1 MSSDYFVKVKEAE
14 GESDKKGHTGEIEI
28 SSWSWGLANMSS
40 AGSGGGSGAGK
51 AVPQD
56 LHFTADMSKATPNL
70 IKVNAKGTH
79 LVDLKLTARKS
90 ADGQED
96 YMVITL
102 SDVFVTSVTLGGSSG
117 GGVSTTV
124 SCAFKKFKIEYKF
137 QDAKGA
143 LKAGPEFTWDISK
156 SEFA

>member
-14 GESDKKGHTGEIEI
+14 GESQMKGHTGEIEI
-28 SSWSWGLANMSS
+28 TSWSWGLSNTSS
-40 AGSGGGSGAGK
+40 AGSGGGMGTGK

-56 LHFTADMSKATPNL
+56 LHFTADLSKATPNL

-79 LVDLKLTARKS
+79 MADLKLTARKS

-96 YMVITL
+96 YMTITL
-102 SDVFVTSVTLGGSSG
+102 TDVFVTSVTLGGSSG

-124 SCAFKKFKIEYKF
+124 SCSFKKFKIEYKF

-143 LKAGPEFTWDISK
+143 LKAGPEFTWDIAK